1 MIDQPRFRCLHW
13 GQLDYDYWEYD
24 VLNLCFYLTQDGYKN
39 PARELLYNPYYNDL
53 CNVIRIMRE
62 NNDKAQAT

>member
-62 NNDKAQAT
+62 NNDKAQAA